1 MINKLT
7 AFAVGLALP
16 IAGYIVT
23 ASTVI
28 QYQQEPAVSDSD
40 EPAIPPAQEIPLEE
54 PEPLPE
60 GVICLDDCP
69 LIEVAVRDHFA
80 DVGIMVEIARCESGF
95 RQFDKEGKPLKNPG
109 STATGVFQLMASY
122 HREPASNLGM
132 DIDTVEGNLAYA
144 DVLYRQSG
152 TTPWLASFS
161 CWGSANMAING
172 VISDKS

>member
-28 QYQQEPAVSDSD
+28 QYQQEPAVPVTE
-40 EPAIPPAQEIPLEE
+40 EPAIPTASEIPIEE
-54 PEPLPE
+54 PEPIKELPE

-132 DIDTVEGNLAYA
+132 DIDTVEGNLGYA
-144 DVLYRQSG
+144 MVMYEQSG
-152 TTPWLASFS
+152 TVPWNESRP
-161 CWGSANMAING
+161 CWQKHYAYS
-172 VISDKS
+172 K